1 MKPYER
7 INIHERE
14 EISRYLACNYSYREI
29 ARCLGR
35 SSSSIS
41 REIQKSQCPRYGYR
55 AVVAQSR
62 ARRRAKTA
70 GRKRKLESNNKLLIY
85 VQTHLNK
92 RWSPEQI
99 AKSLIISYPDDTTMR
114 ISHESIYA
122 YLYVHPRGYLK
133 RRMVQQL
140 RRKHINRRIKNKER
154 QKCSPVQD
162 YISID
167 ERPEEVKDRKVPGHW
182 EGDLILGKM
191 IKSAIGTLVERKT
204 RFTLLVHLQKKDSP
218 TVCQA
223 FADKFNNLPRKLK
236 KTLTY
241 DLGTEMA
248 GHKLF
253 TKNTKIQVYF
263 AHPHSPWER
272 GTSENTNALVRD
284 FFPRGTD
291 FSKVSEQ
298 QLQEVQDLLN
308 DRPRKVLN
316 WRTPHEV
323 FTKGVALET

>member
-1 MKPYER
+1 MKAYQR

-14 EISRYLACNYSYREI
+14 EISRYLARKYSFQKI
-29 ARCLGR
+29 ARYLDR
-35 SSSSIS
+35 ATSTIS
-41 REIQKSQCPRYGYR
+41 REIKRNHCPKFDYR

-62 ARRRAKTA
+62 VRRIAKKSY
-70 GRKRKLESNNKLLIY
+70 RRRKLETNNRLLHY
-85 VQTHLNK
+85 VQEHLEK

-99 AKSLIISYPDDTTMR
+99 AKSLFFMYPNDMTMR
-114 ISHESIYA
+114 VSHETIYA
-122 YLYVHPRGYLK
+122 YLYVYPRGYLK

-140 RRKHINRRIKNKER
+140 RRKHKNRRIKNKER

-167 ERPEEVKDRKVPGHW
+167 DRPEEVKNREIAGHW
-182 EGDLILGKM
+182 EGDLMLGKM

-204 RFTLLVHLQKKDSP
+204 RFTLLVRLQKKDSA

-223 FADKFNNLPRKLK
+223 FAEKFNNLPEKLK
-236 KTLTY
+236 KSLTY
-241 DLGTEMA
+241 DQGTEMA
-248 GHKLF
+248 GHKKF
-253 TKNTKIQVYF
+253 TQNTKIQVYF

-272 GTSENTNALVRD
+272 GTSENTNSLVRD

-291 FSKVSEQ
+291 FSKISEQ

-308 DRPRKVLN
+308 ERPRKILN
-316 WRTPHEV
+316 WHTPHEV
-323 FTKGVALET
+323 FTKAVALET